1 MPVLPTDI
9 LSLSSRTNGVVTH
22 TILIEGEE
30 IPSTVEVYSIDIWSE
45 LNRIPRAKV
54 VILDGST
61 SEQTFKVSEEE
72 WFVPG
77 NSIEIQLG
85 YQSEETTVFKGI
97 VTGQAIKMRS
107 NGNSILTVDCT
118 DPAIKLTTIPQ
129 SRYFY
134 DSTES
139 EVFETIIGGYSDLT
153 ADVEAT
159 EFTHKE
165 ILQFQSTDWDFILSR
180 VDVNGL
186 FCNVEGGTISI
197 KAPDFGQEPVETV
210 SYGNNLLEIDAEMDG
225 TNQLGGVKGTSW
237 DYSKTEP
244 SEVDA
249 ASASPVTPGNLSS
262 TDLSGSFE
270 NEEWSL
276 RAGAKIPSEVLQ
288 TWADAKLMKHELAKI
303 RGRAKIRGLP
313 TVKPGTVVTLEGV
326 GDRFNGNAFVS
337 GIKYSFYQGEW
348 LMDLQFGLS
357 PEWFSEQYKISEN
370 SAAGMLPSVSGL
382 QIGLVTQIEEDPD
395 GDERILVRLPM
406 IDTQEQ
412 GVWARVATAGAGN
425 NRGVIIRPEI
435 DDEVVVGFI
444 HGDPNQPII
453 LGSLNS
459 ANNPAPIPA
468 SDDNHEKG
476 WVSRG
481 EVKMLL
487 NDDAPS
493 LIIEMPSGKKVAVD
507 DDAGEIAVED
517 ENGSSMVMNSDG
529 ISLESPADI
538 TIKATGD
545 LNLEGTNINVKA
557 NAGFKAEGAASAE
570 VSSSGSTTIKG
581 SIVQIN

>member
-9 LSLSSRTNGVVTH
+9 LSSNARTNGVVTH
-22 TILIEGEE
+22 TILVEGEE
-30 IPSTVEVYSIDIWSE
+30 VPSTVEVYSIDIWNE

-54 VILDGST
+54 VILDGNT
-61 SEQTFKVSEEE
+61 SDQTFKVSEED

-77 NSIEIQLG
+77 NEIEIQLG
-85 YQSEETTVFKGI
+85 YESEENTVFKGI
-97 VTGQAIKMRS
+97 VTGQSIKMRS
-107 NGNSILTVDCT
+107 NGNSVLTVDCT
-118 DPAIKLTTIPQ
+118 DSAIKLTTIPK

-134 DSTES
+134 DATES
-139 EVFETIIGGYSDLT
+139 EVFETIIGEYGNVS

-159 EFTHKE
+159 QFIHKE
-165 ILQFQSTDWDFILSR
+165 ILQFQSTDWDFIQSR
-180 VDVNGL
+180 ADINGL
-186 FCNVEGGTISI
+186 FCHVEGGTISI
-197 KAPDFGQEPVETV
+197 KKPDFGQEPVETV
-210 SYGNNLLEIDAEMDG
+210 VYGSNLLEFDAEMDG
-225 TNQLGGVKGTSW
+225 TNQMGSVKGISW

-249 ASASPVTPGNLSS
+249 ASSSPVTPGNISS
-262 TDLSGSFE
+262 DDLSGSFE
-270 NEEWSL
+270 NKEWSL

-288 TWADAKLMKHELAKI
+288 TWANAKLMKHELAKV
-303 RGRAKIRGLP
+303 RGRAKIRGLS
-313 TVKPGTVVTLEGV
+313 TINPGAVITLEGV

-337 GIKYSFYQGEW
+337 GVKHSFYKGEW
-348 LMDLQFGLS
+348 LMDVQFGLS
-357 PEWFSEQYKISEN
+357 PEWFSEQYNISEEA
-370 SAAGMLPSVSGL
+370 AAGMLPSVSGL

-406 IDTQEQ
+406 IDTEEQ
-412 GVWARVATAGAGN
+412 GVWARLATAGAGD

-459 ANNPAPIPA
+459 ANNPAAIAA

-481 EVKMLL
+481 EIKMLI
-487 NDDAPS
+487 NDDDPS
-493 LIIEMPSGKKVAVD
+493 VVIEMPSGKKISVD
-507 DDAGEIAVED
+507 DDAGEIIMED
-517 ENGSSMVMNSDG
+517 ENGNSMVMNSDG
-529 ISLESPADI
+529 ITVESPSDI
-538 TIKATGD
+538 NIKATGD
-545 LNLEGTNINVKA
+545 LNFEGTNINVKA
-557 NAGFKAEGAASAE
+557 NAGFKAEGSASAE
-570 VSSSGSTTIKG
+570 VSSSGTTTIKG